1 MQDKFEESTVESLGR
16 RIAGYRLKLG
26 FTQQDLAAR
35 LAISRVAVSHL
46 ESGISAPGER
56 TVALLAGV
64 FKVAPH
70 DLVAGTAYPPAKA
83 ERLPL
88 VVASHTEV
96 ELQIALLENDF
107 VWIQQA
113 PTGYAAERLT
123 TWACKL
129 RLLRVETH
137 DRRERLSIDGAA
149 LRVAQVLTVVLGD
162 DGPPTPDQAPTR

>member
-1 MQDKFEESTVESLGR
+1 MHDKFEESTVEGLGR
-16 RIAGYRLKLG
+16 RIAGYRQKMG
-26 FTQQDLAAR
+26 FTQQDLAER

-88 VVASHTEV
+88 VVACHTEV
-96 ELQIALLENDF
+96 ELQLALLDNDLL
-107 VWIQQA
+107 WLEHA
-113 PTGYAAERLT
+113 PDSYAVELLT
-123 TWACKL
+123 SWASKL
-129 RLLRVETH
+129 RLLRADAH
-137 DRRERLSIDGAA
+137 DKRERTAIDEATSRVGGALTLG
-149 LRVAQVLTVVLGD
+149 LRLG
-162 DGPPTPDQAPTR
+162 TDQAPTR